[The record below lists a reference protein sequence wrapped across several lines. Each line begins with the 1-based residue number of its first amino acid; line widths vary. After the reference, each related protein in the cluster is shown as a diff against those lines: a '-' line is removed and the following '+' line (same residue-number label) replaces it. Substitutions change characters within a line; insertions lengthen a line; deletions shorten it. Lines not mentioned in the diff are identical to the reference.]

1 MHLRY
6 DRGHVLQVAFRKHRL
21 LQIVGVA
28 PIHAVFI
35 GGIAD
40 DLLFFHRGDM
50 AGIDPQGNAIL
61 LSEMRQDS
69 LFIRCGWILSERP
82 HTAVCVAADEM
93 VRFKLN
99 HRRGDH
105 VQKFLNPN
113 ITFHFCGCSFCFLQ
127 RDTSCSCLFSGIKN
141 TPDTVISDALTHS
154 SVSYALHENL
164 CGFCLLYL
172 ALFFT
177 KYRYVLKQNLQ
188 PVNLLLCVIMPTIPL
203 FIF

>member
-1 MHLRY
+1 MGAQFQIHSRVQERFTVAVHLCY
-6 DRGHVLQVAFRKHRL
+6 NRGHVLQVAFRKHRL
-21 LQIVGVA
+21 LQVIGIA

-50 AGIDPQGNAIL
+50 ASIDPQGNAVL

-69 LFIRCGWILSERP
+69 LFIRCGRILSERP

-93 VRFKLN
+93 VRFKLD

-113 ITFHFCGCSFCFLQ
+113 ITFHFCGCSFCFFQ
-127 RDTSCSCLFSGIKN
+127 RDTSCSCLFSDIKN
-141 TPDTVISDALTHS
+141 TPDIVISDAPDCFFFCFI
-154 SVSYALHENL
+154 LHGL
-164 CGFCLLYL
+164 RLFRFLL
-172 ALFFT
+172 
-177 KYRYVLKQNLQ
+177 R
-188 PVNLLLCVIMPTIPL
+188 
-203 FIF
+203 